1 MKTGLKLLFIMPF
14 TLISTVL
21 HGETLDEILAMNESP
36 VGVVVE
42 VIEPGAIALEQ
53 TITAIGQ
60 AAVKIRQKFPDLP
73 VAVVSHGVEQFFL
86 TSTSIEQ
93 HQSLKSNVQKL
104 VGDDVDLH
112 VCGTH
117 ASWRGVTP
125 EEYPEYIDV
134 SPAGPAQIN
143 DYLNLGYVMLDL

>member
-1 MKTGLKLLFIMPF
+1 MKTGLKQLLIMPLALLA
-14 TLISTVL
+14 TLL
-21 HGETLDEILAMNESP
+21 HAETLDEILAMSEPP

-42 VIEPGAIALEQ
+42 VIEPGAAALEQ
-53 TITAIGQ
+53 TISVISQ
-60 AAVKIRQKFPDLP
+60 AAIKIRQKFPALP
-73 VAVVSHGVEQFFL
+73 VAVVSHGVEQFIL
-86 TSTSIEQ
+86 TSNSIEQ

-117 ASWRGVTP
+117 ASWRGITP
-125 EEYPEYIDV
+125 EEYPDYIDV